1 MNFLLFF
8 LSVAAFGL
16 PVNQASHE
24 AEVASLLSLNGPKED
39 IFKLIAKLR
48 KFNVK
53 VVQDLVQEQDR
64 AKEDVTKKLEL
75 KDAAVEAQTNAL
87 GAVEDKKAEL
97 EILLPKERDAEL
109 MEKNARAAM
118 DAARTA
124 SASANAT
131 LDTEGSR
138 LDAEKLTCQQIL
150 SLLKQLAGTVS
161 KEFLDEFK
169 NERRLLS
176 IIDLS
181 DLANADPDS
190 ITAVETMVLKLIDDG
205 EEEREHFMKL
215 AKDAAD
221 LLNKKTSL
229 HHQAEQVLFIAAG
242 LRKQCEDD
250 LEDLVMVAA
259 TATKNANAAKKALSD
274 AQVHLASVN
283 DQLKGEQDRV
293 AKEENVFTEVEKLL
307 NTLA

>member
-48 KFNVK
+48 KFNDK
-53 VVQDLVQEQDR
+53 VVQDLVQEQDL
-64 AKEDVTKKLEL
+64 AIEDVTNKLGL
-75 KDAAVEAQTNAL
+75 KDAAVETQTNAL
-87 GAVEDKKAEL
+87 GAVEDKRTDL
-97 EILLPKERDAEL
+97 GDLLLKEKDAEL

-118 DAARTA
+118 DAASTA

-138 LDAEKLTCQQIL
+138 LDDEKSTCQQIL

-169 NERRLLS
+169 NDRRLLS

-190 ITAVETMVLKLIDDG
+190 ISAVEAMVLKLIKDG
-205 EEEREHFMKL
+205 EEERKHFMKL

-221 LLNKKTSL
+221 VLNEKTSS
-229 HHQAEQVLFIAAG
+229 HHDAEQALFKAAG

-250 LEDLVMVAA
+250 LEDLVKLAV

-274 AQVHLASVN
+274 AKVHLDSVN
-283 DQLKGEQDRV
+283 DQLKAEQERV